1 MHGIYNRI
9 QTNMPEF
16 TKSEKKVA
24 SFILQEKQAVTNMTI
39 LDISQGAGVSEA
51 SVMRFCNKLG
61 IKKLIDLK
69 IRIAK
74 DSEVTVQ
81 KSDDIFVQQEKDF
94 IDIVHNTFRLLERSK
109 VKQVVDAIEKSDK
122 VYFYGIAASG
132 ISARVGEDSF
142 QRMGK
147 HAIAVTEG
155 HVQMITAATMSADDV
170 LIVLSLSGNTRD
182 VCEASM
188 IAKSKGAAIV
198 AITSYAKSR
207 MAQLADIV
215 LLTSAQED
223 LIDGGKVTGYISQF
237 CVLDCMKREYAARN
251 EDSVAEI
258 KETLAK
264 AVFTKKY

>member
-51 SVMRFCNKLG
+51 SVMRFRNKLG

-94 IDIVHNTFRLLERSK
+94 ILFK
-109 VKQVVDAIEKSDK
+109 K
-122 VYFYGIAASG
+122 
-132 ISARVGEDSF
+132 IS
-142 QRMGK
+142 
-147 HAIAVTEG
+147 
-155 HVQMITAATMSADDV
+155 
-170 LIVLSLSGNTRD
+170 
-182 VCEASM
+182 
-188 IAKSKGAAIV
+188 
-198 AITSYAKSR
+198 
-207 MAQLADIV
+207 
-215 LLTSAQED
+215 
-223 LIDGGKVTGYISQF
+223 
-237 CVLDCMKREYAARN
+237 
-251 EDSVAEI
+251 
-258 KETLAK
+258 
-264 AVFTKKY
+264 